1 MTTPHSSFISPFRTG
16 GDPCTFR
23 EAGELQAEIGKLTH
37 PARPDVDWGR
47 VESLSLA
54 LFRQNGVELQTLVCY
69 ALARTRQY
77 GIAGMVDALDALA
90 ALISQRWG
98 DFWPLQVHSRI
109 ALLAWLAEKMKQALR
124 AQDLQYQDLAQ
135 INHCSQHLTEIE
147 NVLRRCEVW
156 HMSKLE
162 QLAVQLRNAA
172 MRLERLAPQGE
183 KTAAK
188 KIARERPWPRD
199 VKNGAKKTAE
209 AQASRK
215 HDESLLLKKTT
226 ESPRQRRV
234 WPGFIAGML
243 TMVCLGGCGFWGW
256 SWLNPPEMGL
266 REAQTAT
273 SVLALPSAP
282 ERDGNKML
290 SWAQGMATT
299 RAQLKRLNDLPP
311 LWPLR

>member
-1 MTTPHSSFISPFRTG
+1 MNGRELRAVKRIGGFFQGVIICNVLTIAGRLCIICSNRSVYEDAALFIYQPVPHGRRS
-16 GDPCTFR
+16 CTFR

-90 ALISQRWG
+90 ALINQRWG

-124 AQDLQYQDLAQ
+124 TQDLQYQDLAQ

-172 MRLERLAPQGE
+172 MRLERPAPQGE
-183 KTAAK
+183 KRRRRK
-188 KIARERPWPRD
+188 SPERPGR
-199 VKNGAKKTAE
+199 
-209 AQASRK
+209 
-215 HDESLLLKKTT
+215 
-226 ESPRQRRV
+226 
-234 WPGFIAGML
+234 
-243 TMVCLGGCGFWGW
+243 
-256 SWLNPPEMGL
+256 EM
-266 REAQTAT
+266 
-273 SVLALPSAP
+273 
-282 ERDGNKML
+282 
-290 SWAQGMATT
+290 
-299 RAQLKRLNDLPP
+299 
-311 LWPLR
+311 